1 MDEDIGSRG
10 TSELRAG
17 EWNEIGN
24 EWLMRKVE

>member
-1 MDEDIGSRG
+1 MDEDIGRG
-10 TSELRAG
+10 TRELRVG